1 MVKTAPG
8 SLKGGA
14 PTGAVA
20 PARGPA
26 PSGQSLVA
34 DARGKGANAKAGAD
48 PARPRP
54 RPATSA
60 DTATGLL
67 GIEREARRA
76 ESQAELG
83 YLVVNGS
90 RVAVPYRQAI
100 LLMRVG
106 KGHRVVAV
114 SSLSAI
120 DRTSTF
126 IRWLERLVAARVTD
140 ETAGKIVSF
149 DARKESGDADLD
161 ASSYPF
167 PRMALV
173 PLKLRDGTPFAH
185 VLFTRETTWEEE
197 ALVAAARLCE
207 TYAHSWEA
215 LSGPARIRRRM
226 RSRAGLA
233 AGAAVA
239 VLLAGFVPVPL
250 SVLAPAEVT
259 AAKPFVVA
267 APIDGVV
274 EKVAIDPNSPVAA
287 GDVLFRYND
296 TELRNRLELAGQA
309 VGVAQARL
317 TQSERNSFADAR
329 AKRELA
335 IAQSELA
342 LKRSEY
348 EYARELLAKST
359 VTAEASG
366 LVVFSSKDDWT
377 GRPVATGERIMR
389 IADPKSVD
397 LTVHL
402 PVGDAIVLDEG
413 APVRLYL
420 DADPL
425 NAVDAELVS
434 ASFHAQPD
442 AAGVLSYRV
451 RARFADGVTPR
462 IGLRGTAQIEGERVS
477 LAYYLFRKP
486 LAAIRQWTGL

>member
-1 MVKTAPG
+1 MVKTVPG
-8 SLKGGA
+8 ALKAEPPQAATSG
-14 PTGAVA
+14 PTVA
-20 PARGPA
+20 
-26 PSGQSLVA
+26 SE
-34 DARGKGANAKAGAD
+34 AKAGKAQG
-48 PARPRP
+48 PGEPSRPKP
-54 RPATSA
+54 RPATGA

-67 GIEREARRA
+67 GVEREARRA
-76 ESQAELG
+76 ETQAELG
-83 YLVVNGS
+83 YVIVNGS
-90 RVAVPYRQAI
+90 RIAVPYRQAI
-100 LLMRVG
+100 LLMCAG

-126 IRWLERLVAARVTD
+126 IRWLERLVAARVTPG
-140 ETAGKIVSF
+140 TAGKIVSF
-149 DARKESGDADLD
+149 DARKESADTDLD

-185 VLFTRETTWEEE
+185 VLFTRETPWEEE

-207 TYAHSWEA
+207 TYAHAWEA

-226 RSRAGLA
+226 RSRTAIA
-233 AGAAVA
+233 AGVGAAM
-239 VLLAGFVPVPL
+239 LLAGFLPVPL

-274 EKVAIDPNSPVAA
+274 EQVAVEPNSPVAA

-329 AKRELA
+329 AKREIA
-335 IAQSELA
+335 IARSELA

-348 EYARELLAKST
+348 EYARELLAHST
-359 VTAEASG
+359 VKAGTDG

-397 LTVHL
+397 LTVQL
-402 PVGDAIVLDEG
+402 PVGDAIVLQKG
-413 APVRLYL
+413 APARLYL

-425 NAVDAELVS
+425 NAVDATLVS
-434 ASFHAQPD
+434 ASFHAAPD
-442 AAGVLSYRV
+442 QAGVLAYRV
-451 RARFADGVTPR
+451 RARFAEGVTPR

>member
-1 MVKTAPG
+1 MVKTVPG
-8 SLKGGA
+8 ALKA
-14 PTGAVA
+14 PTAI
-20 PARGPA
+20 
-26 PSGQSLVA
+26 PSGGQSLVSE
-34 DARGKGANAKAGAD
+34 ARAPKVAQAPKANSD
-48 PARPRP
+48 RPRP

-67 GIEREARRA
+67 GVEREARRA

-90 RVAVPYRQAI
+90 RVAVPYRQAV

-106 KGHRVVAV
+106 RAHRVVAV

-120 DRTSTF
+120 DRSSTF

-149 DARKESGDADLD
+149 DARKESADADLD

-185 VLFTRETTWEEE
+185 VLLTREQAWEEE

-207 TYAHSWEA
+207 TYAHAWEA
-215 LSGPARIRRRM
+215 LAGPARIRRRM
-226 RSRAGLA
+226 RSRTALA
-233 AGAAVA
+233 AAAGVA
-239 VLLAGFVPVPL
+239 LSVAGFVPIPL
-250 SVLAPAEVT
+250 SVLAPGEVT

-274 EKVAIDPNSPVAA
+274 DTVAVDPNGAVRK

-317 TQSERNSFADAR
+317 TQSERNSFADVR

-335 IAQSELA
+335 IARSELD

-348 EYARELLAKST
+348 EYARELLTHST
-359 VTAEASG
+359 VKAGADG

-389 IADPKSVD
+389 IADPKSVN
-397 LTVHL
+397 LTVQL
-402 PVGDAIVLDEG
+402 PVGDAIVLNEG

-425 NAVDAELVS
+425 NAVDATLVS

-442 AAGVLSYRV
+442 AAGVLAYRV